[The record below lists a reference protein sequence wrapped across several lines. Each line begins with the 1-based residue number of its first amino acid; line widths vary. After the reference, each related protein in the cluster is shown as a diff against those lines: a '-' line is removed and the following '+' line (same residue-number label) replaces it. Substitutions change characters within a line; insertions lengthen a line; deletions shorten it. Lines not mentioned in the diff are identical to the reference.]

1 MIINKSTVLKT
12 TLKDSGLR
20 YTQQRQAVWDELC
33 STSDHRDA
41 EDIYVTMIRNGLPV
55 SRATVYRTI
64 EVLVN
69 KGLARK
75 LDIGDGRSRYE
86 MRQEDSHHD
95 HMICV
100 NCGRIEEFVD
110 PQIEELQKAVA
121 IRYGYILKTHKL
133 QLYGLCGDCQ

>member
-1 MIINKSTVLKT
+1 MKTYSVLKEA
-12 TLKDSGLR
+12 LKDSGLR
-20 YTQQRQAVWDELC
+20 YTRQRQAVWDELC

-41 EDIYVTMIRNGLPV
+41 EDIYVTLVHDGLPV

-64 EVLVN
+64 EVLVK

-86 MRQEDSHHD
+86 MRLENSHHD

-100 NCGRIEEFVD
+100 NCGKIEEFVD
-110 PQIEELQKAVA
+110 LRIEELQEDVA
-121 IRYGYILKTHKL
+121 KRHGYILNTHNL

>member
-1 MIINKSTVLKT
+1 MNTYSVLKEA
-12 TLKDSGLR
+12 LKDGGLR

-41 EDIYVTMIRNGLPV
+41 EDIYVTLVRNGLPV

-64 EVLVN
+64 EVLVK

-86 MRQEDSHHD
+86 MREDNSHHD
-95 HMICV
+95 HLICV

-110 PQIEELQKAVA
+110 LNIEKLQKDIAKHH
-121 IRYGYILKTHKL
+121 GYILQTHKL
-133 QLYGLCGDCQ
+133 QLYGLCGNCQ

>member
-1 MIINKSTVLKT
+1 MNKYSVLKEA
-12 TLKDSGLR
+12 LKDNRLR
-20 YTQQRQAVWDELC
+20 YTQQRQTVWDELC

-41 EDIYVTMIRNGLPV
+41 EDIYVTLVRNGLSV

-64 EVLVN
+64 EVLVK

-86 MRQEDSHHD
+86 MRQDNSHHD

-110 PQIEELQKAVA
+110 LRIEELQKDVAV
-121 IRYGYILKTHKL
+121 RNSFILKTHKL
-133 QLYGLCGDCQ
+133 QLYGLCRDCQ

>member
-1 MIINKSTVLKT
+1 MNKYSVLKEA
-12 TLKDSGLR
+12 LKDNGLR
-20 YTQQRQAVWDELC
+20 DTQQLQTVWDELC

-41 EDIYVTMIRNGLPV
+41 EDIYVTLVRNGLSV

-64 EVLVN
+64 EVLVK

-86 MRQEDSHHD
+86 MRQDNSHHD

-110 PQIEELQKAVA
+110 LRIEELQKDVAV
-121 IRYGYILKTHKL
+121 RNSFILKTHKL
-133 QLYGLCGDCQ
+133 QLYGLCRDCQ

>member
-1 MIINKSTVLKT
+1 MNKYSVLKEA
-12 TLKDSGLR
+12 LKDNGLR
-20 YTQQRQAVWDELC
+20 YTQQRQTVWDELC

-41 EDIYVTMIRNGLPV
+41 EDIYVTLVRNGLSV

-64 EVLVN
+64 EVLVK

-86 MRQEDSHHD
+86 MRQDNPHHD

-110 PQIEELQKAVA
+110 LRIEELQKDVAV
-121 IRYGYILKTHKL
+121 RNSFILKTHKL
-133 QLYGLCGDCQ
+133 QLYGLCRDCQ

>member
-1 MIINKSTVLKT
+1 MNKYSVLKEA
-12 TLKDSGLR
+12 LKDSGLR
-20 YTQQRQAVWDELC
+20 YTQQRQTVWDELC

-41 EDIYVTMIRNGLPV
+41 EDIYVTLVRNGLSV

-64 EVLVN
+64 EVLVK

-86 MRQEDSHHD
+86 MRQDNSHHD

-110 PQIEELQKAVA
+110 LRIEELQKDIAV
-121 IRYGYILKTHKL
+121 RNSFILKTHKL
-133 QLYGLCGDCQ
+133 QLYGLCRDCQ

>member
-1 MIINKSTVLKT
+1 MNKYSVLKEA
-12 TLKDSGLR
+12 LKDSGLR
-20 YTQQRQAVWDELC
+20 YTQQRQTVWDELC

-41 EDIYVTMIRNGLPV
+41 EDIYVTLVRNGLSV

-64 EVLVN
+64 EVLVK

-86 MRQEDSHHD
+86 MRQDNSHHD

-110 PQIEELQKAVA
+110 LRIEELQKDVAVSNSF
-121 IRYGYILKTHKL
+121 ILKTHKL
-133 QLYGLCGDCQ
+133 QLYGLCRDCQ

>member
-1 MIINKSTVLKT
+1 MNKYSVLKEA
-12 TLKDSGLR
+12 LKDSGLR
-20 YTQQRQAVWDELC
+20 YTQQRQTVWDELC

-41 EDIYVTMIRNGLPV
+41 EDIYVTLVRNGLSV

-64 EVLVN
+64 EVLVK

-86 MRQEDSHHD
+86 MRQDNSHHD

-110 PQIEELQKAVA
+110 LRIEELQKDVAV
-121 IRYGYILKTHKL
+121 RNSFILKTHKL
-133 QLYGLCGDCQ
+133 QLYGLCRDCQ

>member
-1 MIINKSTVLKT
+1 MNKYSVLKEA
-12 TLKDSGLR
+12 LKDSGLR
-20 YTQQRQAVWDELC
+20 YTQQRQTVWDELC

-41 EDIYVTMIRNGLPV
+41 EDIYVTLVRNGLSV

-64 EVLVN
+64 EVLVK

-86 MRQEDSHHD
+86 MRQDNSHHD

-110 PQIEELQKAVA
+110 LRIEELQKDVA
-121 IRYGYILKTHKL
+121 LRNSFILKTHKL
-133 QLYGLCGDCQ
+133 QLYGLCRDCQ

>member
-1 MIINKSTVLKT
+1 MNTYSVLKEA
-12 TLKDSGLR
+12 LKDGGLR

-41 EDIYVTMIRNGLPV
+41 EDIYVTLVRNGLPV

-64 EVLVN
+64 EVLVR

-86 MRQEDSHHD
+86 MREDNSHHD
-95 HMICV
+95 HLICV

-110 PQIEELQKAVA
+110 LNIENLQEDIAKHH
-121 IRYGYILKTHKL
+121 GYILQTHKL

>member
-1 MIINKSTVLKT
+1 MKTYSVLKEA
-12 TLKDSGLR
+12 LKDSGLR
-20 YTQQRQAVWDELC
+20 YTRQRQAVWDELC

-41 EDIYVTMIRNGLPV
+41 EDIYVTLVRGGLPV

-64 EVLVN
+64 EVLVK

-86 MRQEDSHHD
+86 MRPDNSHHD

-100 NCGRIEEFVD
+100 NCGKIEEFVD
-110 PQIEELQKAVA
+110 LKIEELQEDVA
-121 IRYGYILKTHKL
+121 KRHGYILNTHNL
-133 QLYGLCGDCQ
+133 QLYGLCGNCQ

>member
-1 MIINKSTVLKT
+1 MNKYSILKEA
-12 TLKDSGLR
+12 LKDSGLR
-20 YTQQRQAVWDELC
+20 YTQQRQTVWDELC

-41 EDIYVTMIRNGLPV
+41 EDIYVTLVRNGLSV

-64 EVLVN
+64 EVLVK

-86 MRQEDSHHD
+86 MRQDNSHHD

-110 PQIEELQKAVA
+110 LRIEELQKDVAV
-121 IRYGYILKTHKL
+121 RNSFILKTHKL
-133 QLYGLCGDCQ
+133 QLYGLCRDCQ

>member
-1 MIINKSTVLKT
+1 MNKYSVLKEA
-12 TLKDSGLR
+12 LKDNGLR
-20 YTQQRQAVWDELC
+20 YTQQRQTVWDELC

-41 EDIYVTMIRNGLPV
+41 EDIYVTLVRNGLSV

-64 EVLVN
+64 EVLVK

-86 MRQEDSHHD
+86 MRQDNSHHD

-110 PQIEELQKAVA
+110 LRIEELQKDVAV
-121 IRYGYILKTHKL
+121 RNSFILKTHKL
-133 QLYGLCGDCQ
+133 QLYGLCRDCQ

>member
-1 MIINKSTVLKT
+1 MNKYSVLKEV
-12 TLKDSGLR
+12 LKDNGLR
-20 YTQQRQAVWDELC
+20 YTQQRQTVWDELC

-41 EDIYVTMIRNGLPV
+41 EDIYVTLVRNGLSV

-64 EVLVN
+64 EVLVK

-86 MRQEDSHHD
+86 MRQDNSHHD

-110 PQIEELQKAVA
+110 LRIEELQKDVAV
-121 IRYGYILKTHKL
+121 RNSFILKTHKL
-133 QLYGLCGDCQ
+133 QLYGLCRDCQ